1 MKKII
6 VLNHKSYLNYE
17 KAKKYPLEINDYIRT
32 DQIVIICPSSPYFPY
47 YKGKYNFKLGSQSIS
62 DKNVTGELTGEV
74 LKSLEIEYVLI
85 NMNNKINEQ
94 EMNYKK
100 INGKIKA
107 ALDNGIKPIMA
118 IGETYYEQEL
128 NKTADVIVKQL
139 KDYLKDIEVEQDI
152 IINYS
157 PNYSYKGNQIPK
169 EENIYEVVDF
179 IKNYMKRKYNV
190 NTKVIYGGNVT
201 IDNIE
206 KLEQI
211 TNIDGYLIEESSI
224 NVKEIINILN
234 KMK

>member
-6 VLNHKSYLNYE
+6 VLNHKSYLNHE
-17 KAKKYPLEINDYIRT
+17 KAKKYPLEINNYLRM
-32 DQIVIICPSSPYFPY
+32 DQTIIICPSSPYFLY

-62 DKNVTGELTGEV
+62 DKNITGELTGEL
-74 LKSLEIEYVLI
+74 LKSLEVDYVLV
-85 NMNNKINEQ
+85 NANDKTNEQ
-94 EMNYKK
+94 EPNPKQ
-100 INGKIKA
+100 INNRIKEA
-107 ALDNGIKPIMA
+107 INNGIKPIIT

-128 NKTADVIVKQL
+128 NKTADIIVKQL
-139 KDYLKDIEVEQDI
+139 KDYLKDIEVKQDI
-152 IINYS
+152 IINYY
-157 PNYSYKGNQIPK
+157 PNYSYKGKQTPK
-169 EENIYEVVDF
+169 EKNIYEVVDF

-211 TNIDGYLIEESSI
+211 TNIDGYIIEESSI
-224 NVKEIINILN
+224 NIKEIVDILN